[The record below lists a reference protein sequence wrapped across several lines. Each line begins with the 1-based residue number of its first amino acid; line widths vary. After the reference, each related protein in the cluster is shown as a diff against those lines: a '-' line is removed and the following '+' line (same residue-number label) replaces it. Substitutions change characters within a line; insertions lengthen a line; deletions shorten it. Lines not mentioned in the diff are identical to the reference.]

1 MQLRVGTLAIFLFSF
16 AAFAQTSESSLI
28 EKAQSELTHKGSD
41 TAVQLQTPATIAT
54 SVDEVVSPL
63 SYAAL
68 QLGLSY
74 EKLQPMGRGQVTGL
88 ADVEWDKLPPLDFI
102 SVEMKWMPYQWE
114 RFNFGTFASL
124 GYGSEKLNLQ
134 TATGDDL
141 PKSKLSIARW
151 YLGFVAE
158 RQFFSTWSSSLSL
171 GTGQFLMSQSAAS
184 SYVSDSSQLG
194 VGVAQISVQK
204 RIAQYFIPFVAYQ
217 QRFLATRASSRL
229 DIDRQG
235 VVVGIMGSLR

>member
-1 MQLRVGTLAIFLFSF
+1 MHLRVGTLALLLFSF
-16 AAFAQTSESSLI
+16 TAFAQTSEGSLI

-41 TAVQLQTPATIAT
+41 TAIQLQTPATIST
-54 SVDEVVSPL
+54 TVNEVSSPI
-63 SYAAL
+63 SYAAM

-74 EKLQPMGRGQVTGL
+74 EKLQPAGRGQVTGL
-88 ADVEWDKLPPLDFI
+88 ADVEWDKLPALDFI
-102 SVEMKWMPYQWE
+102 SLEMKWMPYQWE
-114 RFNFGTFASL
+114 RFNFGTFSSV
-124 GYGSEKLNLQ
+124 GYGTGKLNIQ
-134 TATGDDL
+134 TATGENL

-151 YLGFVAE
+151 YIGLVTE

-184 SYVSDSSQLG
+184 TYVSDSSQLG
-194 VGVAQISVQK
+194 IWVGQISLQK

-217 QRFLATRASSRL
+217 QRFLTSRASSRL